1 MNANDA
7 PMDHMSVAPGPDED
21 TRPAP
26 VHNADAG
33 TDESIA
39 KRLYANPESKQARLD
54 RGLDESMDASD
65 PPASTQPIHSH
76 SGDLPESSGYDP
88 KKEARIAAGKSPEE
102 PKGVIGKIL
111 DKVGLA

>member
-1 MNANDA
+1 MDANPIDA
-7 PMDHMSVAPGPDED
+7 LSAAPGGPDED
-21 TRPAP
+21 GKRAP
-26 VHNADAG
+26 VISADAG

-39 KRLYANPESKQARLD
+39 HRLYANPESKEARLD

-76 SGDLPESSGYDP
+76 SSTEPPASSGYDP

-102 PKGVIGKIL
+102 PTGLIGKIRE
-111 DKVGLA
+111 KIGL